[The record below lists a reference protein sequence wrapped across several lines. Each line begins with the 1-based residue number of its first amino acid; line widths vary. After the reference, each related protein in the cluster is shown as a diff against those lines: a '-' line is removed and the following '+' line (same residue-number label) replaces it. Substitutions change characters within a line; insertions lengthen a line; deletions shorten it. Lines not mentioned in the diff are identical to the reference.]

1 MSLKTDFKDEI
12 LQEGEEHRRYNIKR
26 SDTNEV
32 VENDVYLER
41 ADTPQQ
47 VGDDFSAGD
56 LNQMTT
62 ILNKVV
68 SDGIFFKKG

>member
-26 SDTNEV
+26 SGTDDV
-32 VENDVYLER
+32 VESDVYLER

-47 VGDDFSAGD
+47 VGDDFSAGT

-68 SDGIFFKKG
+68 TDGIFFKKG